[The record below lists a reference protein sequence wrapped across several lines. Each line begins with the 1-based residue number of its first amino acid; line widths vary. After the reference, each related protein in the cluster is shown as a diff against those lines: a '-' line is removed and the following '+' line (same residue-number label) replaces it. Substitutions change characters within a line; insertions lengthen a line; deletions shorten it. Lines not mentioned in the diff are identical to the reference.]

1 MRPVAWLVAVSNG
14 TPGASKAP
22 AQLNLHSGLENRR
35 TLIASPGFESLVS
48 RQDLHESLAKAG
60 LLRFWGLVIP
70 GYLGSWSNSKGQEHR
85 PEWEGTDFQLI
96 QWIERVRAASSV
108 AVDHV
113 AAGYGNVDLASGCL
127 D

>member
-1 MRPVAWLVAVSNG
+1 M
-14 TPGASKAP
+14 
-22 AQLNLHSGLENRR
+22 
-35 TLIASPGFESLVS
+35 
-48 RQDLHESLAKAG
+48 
-60 LLRFWGLVIP
+60 P
-70 GYLGSWSNSKGQEHR
+70 GYSCNRPDSKGQKHR

-113 AAGYGNVDLASGCL
+113 AAGYSNVDLAGGRL

>member
-1 MRPVAWLVAVSNG
+1 MRSPALYISLSSG
-14 TPGASKAP
+14 TLFAFKAAAS
-22 AQLNLHSGLENRR
+22 LHLHSGLENRR

-113 AAGYGNVDLASGCL
+113 AAGYGNVDLAGGCL

>member
-1 MRPVAWLVAVSNG
+1 MAPSNG
-14 TPGASKAP
+14 TPVDLEVTARLCLP
-22 AQLNLHSGLENRR
+22 IGLENRR

-113 AAGYGNVDLASGCL
+113 AAGYGNVDLAGGCL

>member
-1 MRPVAWLVAVSNG
+1 MVALVRQYVHGSVIERARRLGTHGLQALQRRLEFLCRNG
-14 TPGASKAP
+14 LVERLYKSP
-22 AQLNLHSGLENRR
+22 A
-35 TLIASPGFESLVS
+35 I
-48 RQDLHESLAKAG
+48 AG

-113 AAGYGNVDLASGCL
+113 AAGYGNVDLAGGCL